1 MDEWKV
7 RGTAR
12 TVRREHAEWDV
23 DRGAWGP
30 PRSASSMT
38 FREDGQ
44 VSHGESRNADG
55 SISRWARVYDDRG
68 RLIEARSWMDD
79 GPRTRVLHA
88 YDAQGRSTVALEVES
103 DGTRRQVETCEYDS
117 AGRKT
122 KISLLPAPHGVPMMY
137 GVEGTEH
144 AFGAPGATTLAIT
157 YDERDLPVEGVFH
170 DAIGAAVRRIVF
182 SRDDKGRVLSEVV
195 YLDAEFPFPD
205 MTSAAPDAPVME
217 REQLAALM
225 KVVFADQVFCRTDYA
240 YDPAGRLLERT
251 MRMGALHD
259 ERTTFEYNDHDDP
272 VSEIQATR
280 RRGMGLEDGAAR
292 TREEEPLGHRNRFE
306 YQVTTRTAT
315 GPSASCGARLDR
327 TGSSSGR
334 SSSGGQSRTTIRRN
348 NRDVAETSA
357 KES

>member
-1 MDEWKV
+1 M
-7 RGTAR
+7 
-12 TVRREHAEWDV
+12 
-23 DRGAWGP
+23 
-30 PRSASSMT
+30 
-38 FREDGQ
+38 
-44 VSHGESRNADG
+44 RNG

-68 RLIEARSWMDD
+68 RLIEAQSWMDD

-88 YDAQGRSTVALEVES
+88 YDAQGRSTVALEVDS
-103 DGTRRQVETCEYDS
+103 DGTQRQVETCEYDS

-122 KISLLPAPHGVPMMY
+122 KISVLPAPHGVPMMY

-144 AFGAPGATTLAIT
+144 SFGAPGATTLAVT

-170 DAIGAAVRRIVF
+170 DTTGAVVRRIVF

-251 MRMGALHD
+251 MRMGALSD
-259 ERTTFEYNDHDDP
+259 DRTTLNTTITAIRFRRFRPHGVARW
-272 VSEIQATR
+272 VS
-280 RRGMGLEDGAAR
+280 
-292 TREEEPLGHRNRFE
+292 
-306 YQVTTRTAT
+306 RTARRAPKKKSLLAT
-315 GPSASCGARLDR
+315 G
-327 TGSSSGR
+327 TGSSNQYRLARQLDRAGR
-334 SSSGGQSRTTIRRN
+334 VE
-348 NRDVAETSA
+348 RDWIER
-357 KES
+357 